1 MSGVGFFFLILIE
14 VMLIDAYSVW
24 IEGAEESC

>member
-1 MSGVGFFFLILIE
+1 MSGVSLDFLILIG